1 MLRPPLLALAAL
13 AAVSATA
20 WAPAAWAG
28 DYKVGSITVQSP
40 WSRPAQAGMNGVGF
54 MTLVNTGAKPV
65 TLTAIESPLAAKVE
79 LHQSSM
85 ANGVMTMRRQDTT
98 TLAAGGKLE
107 LSPGGYHLMLLG
119 LKQPLKVGQKA
130 PLTLVFADGQR
141 VTVDLT
147 VRLTPPNAATG
158 GMMDHQHP

>member
-1 MLRPPLLALAAL
+1 MLRTPLLALAAL
-13 AAVSATA
+13 AAAS
-20 WAPAAWAG
+20 APAMAG
-28 DYKVGSITVQSP
+28 DYKVGAVTVQSP

-54 MTLVNTGAKPV
+54 MTILNTGAKPM
-65 TLTAIESPLAAKVE
+65 TLTAIESPLADTVE

-85 ANGVMTMRRQDTT
+85 ANGVMTMRRQDTAT
-98 TLAAGGKLE
+98 IAAGGKLE

-130 PLTLVFADGQR
+130 PVTLVFAGGQR

-147 VRLTPPNAATG
+147 VQLAPPQAAMG

>member
-1 MLRPPLLALAAL
+1 MLRTPLLALAAL
-13 AAVSATA
+13 AAVSA
-20 WAPAAWAG
+20 PALAG

-54 MTLVNTGAKPV
+54 MTILNTGAKPV

-85 ANGVMTMRRQDTT
+85 ANGVMTMRQQDTA

-130 PLTLVFADGQR
+130 PLTLVFADGKR

-147 VRLTPPNAATG
+147 VRLTPPNAAMG
-158 GMMDHQHP
+158 GMMDHQHR